1 MKNILKSCA
10 RYLYAILIEQINA
23 TFTVINY
30 RMIFILLKANQFK
43 RLILMN
49 LIR

>member
-1 MKNILKSCA
+1 MKDTLRNCV
-10 RYLYAILIEQINA
+10 RYLYTILIEQINA
-23 TFTVINY
+23 TLTVINC
-30 RMIFILLKANQFK
+30 RMIFILLKINQFE